1 MPRSCNAS
9 PYGASGGAPRSAGFY
24 THTGEVLTVE
34 LRWPGGF
41 FVWNTPIAV
50 RVQRRGHT
58 AVQRVYDMTRLAQ
71 LAFVLIAVILVLVM
85 RQERKQPSA

>member
-1 MPRSCNAS
+1 
-9 PYGASGGAPRSAGFY
+9 
-24 THTGEVLTVE
+24 VE

-71 LAFVLIAVILVLVM
+71 LAFVLLAVILVLVM

>member
-1 MPRSCNAS
+1 MLLHTAPV
-9 PYGASGGAPRSAGFY
+9 GGTAQRRLLYPHRRGTDCGIA
-24 THTGEVLTVE
+24 LA
-34 LRWPGGF
+34 GF

-58 AVQRVYDMTRLAQ
+58 AVQRVYDVTRLAQ
-71 LAFVLIAVILVLVM
+71 LAFALLAVILVLIM

>member
-1 MPRSCNAS
+1 
-9 PYGASGGAPRSAGFY
+9 
-24 THTGEVLTVE
+24 VK